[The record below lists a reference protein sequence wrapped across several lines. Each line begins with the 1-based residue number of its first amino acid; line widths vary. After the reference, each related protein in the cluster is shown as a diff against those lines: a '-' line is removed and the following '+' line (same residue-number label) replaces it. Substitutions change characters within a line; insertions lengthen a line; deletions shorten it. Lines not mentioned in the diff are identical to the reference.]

1 MYLSNEANEKQEEIK
16 MKKNDS
22 ISFVFT
28 EEMSKLAVIL
38 VTLGIN
44 FTYNRLF
51 DGCQIVVKDG
61 KYNWDAI
68 CHSGSYGHQTGLL
81 EIMGNIV
88 DLNKTGG
95 DTVEG
100 SLTADD
106 ILKKLTEI

>member
-1 MYLSNEANEKQEEIK
+1 MNPKQEKIK
-16 MKKNDS
+16 VKKNNGV
-22 ISFVFT
+22 SFVFT

-51 DGCQIVVKDG
+51 DGCQIVVKDKG
-61 KYNWDAI
+61 YDWDAI

-81 EIMGNIV
+81 EIFGNIV
-88 DLNKTGG
+88 DFNKTGG

-100 SLTADD
+100 FLTADD
-106 ILKKLTEI
+106 ILKKLIL